1 MPRVFSQPMKLHC
14 GSLAAQ
20 ELAPRLDLEIEKM
33 CKTRS
38 ILEPLM
44 RGQESLLLRALVS
57 PKESKCVL

>member
-1 MPRVFSQPMKLHC
+1 MKLHC